1 MTPCQDGIPRPCK
14 RSGISCCAPLSKPPF
29 AVVAGLL
36 LTLFVTAV
44 SAGTLAGSVVDQELG
59 TPVPGVLIRAL
70 SLPPP
75 TSAGADR
82 PLEITSQRRSHH
94 SVSDSAGAFG
104 MTLAPGR
111 WRLKAEI
118 LGYQSTHL
126 DIDINASEGAA
137 TAATLRLRA
146 QALMMDEMVV
156 RARRLGAQEHSAV
169 FVESIRMAEQ
179 GTYDVDVSEILD
191 SAVGVDVRRYGGLGS
206 FSAIS
211 IRGSTAEQV
220 QIYLDG
226 VPLTRAVGGGVDLG
240 TLPVRGIES
249 IEVYRGAVPGR
260 FGGNSVGGVVHIR
273 TLQALGRPR
282 GRVEV
287 TRGSFGTRQVSGSA
301 RNSWRRLQLLG
312 LVDYSASDNDFRFL
326 DDNGTEYNSQD
337 DERTSR
343 VNSDFGSFR
352 LLTKAA
358 RPWGDGK
365 LLVHNTFDVSHRGIP
380 GIGNFQSLHTRL
392 DRWRNATEL
401 EAFGTLAA
409 SGRSTY
415 RLTLH
420 RLVQQG
426 EYKDPQ
432 GEVGT
437 GTQHNRERTGSL
449 GLRGE
454 FSALILPPLE
464 GLLTTFAGLRQEKFH
479 SKNLRRPT
487 RSPVSRRH
495 TASLGAEV
503 EVPLIGSRLHLSGGL
518 QLDVLS
524 DRLFGDT
531 ASTGGASGQAMANTD
546 WQRGARVGLQWA
558 ITERLSFQGH
568 VGRFQRPPSF
578 FELFGDRGA
587 VIGNTDL
594 VSEESRS
601 GDVGLVYRSETPG
614 VFIPF
619 VELASYRNSVD
630 NLIRFVQNSQRVSR
644 PHNIG
649 RALLRGVEFRTQLAP
664 VRSLRV
670 GGNYVYQRAENRSP
684 FSHERGNDLPNAPR
698 HSISG
703 RASLWAPLIRY
714 RLSYESSHFLDR
726 ANLRGV
732 PSRTI
737 HNLSGS
743 FLLRTSTELEWEVK
757 NLTDN
762 QLADL
767 WGYPLPGR
775 AYFASIKQ
783 DLQALLQPPR

>member
-1 MTPCQDGIPRPCK
+1 MIPCQNGSPRP
-14 RSGISCCAPLSKPPF
+14 RARPGISCCALSSH
-29 AVVAGLL
+29 AVSAVLAGLLL
-36 LTLFVTAV
+36 LTLFSSSVF
-44 SAGTLAGSVVDQELG
+44 AGTLEGVTVDDELG
-59 TPVPGVLIRAL
+59 TPLSGVLIQAH
-70 SLPPP
+70 PVA
-75 TSAGADR
+75 TSD
-82 PLEITSQRRSHH
+82 RRSRH
-94 SVSDSAGAFG
+94 SVSDSVGAFVL
-104 MTLAPGR
+104 TLAPGR
-111 WRLKAEI
+111 WRLEAEI
-118 LGYQSTHL
+118 IGYQRAHL
-126 DIDINASEGAA
+126 DVDVALEAEAAA
-137 TAATLRLRA
+137 TGATLRLRA

-156 RARRLGAQEHSAV
+156 RARRLGAHEHSSV
-169 FVESIRMAEQ
+169 FVESIPMAEH
-179 GTYDVDVSEILD
+179 GSSDVDLSEILD

-220 QIYLDG
+220 QVYLDG
-226 VPLTRAVGGGVDLG
+226 VPLTQASGGGVDLG
-240 TLPVRGIES
+240 SLPVSGVES

-260 FGGNSVGGVVHIR
+260 FGGNSIGGVVHIR

-287 TRGSFGTRQVSGSA
+287 TRGSFGTRLISA
-301 RNSWRRLQLLG
+301 SAQNSWRRLQLLG

-326 DDNGTEYNSQD
+326 DDNGTEYNAED
-337 DERTSR
+337 DERTPR

-358 RPWGDGK
+358 RPWGNGK
-365 LLVHNTFDVSHRGIP
+365 LQVHNIFDVNHRGIP
-380 GIGNFQSLHTRL
+380 GIGNFQALHTRFDL
-392 DRWRNATEL
+392 WRNATEL

-426 EYKDPQ
+426 EYKDLQ

-437 GTQHNRERTGSL
+437 GTQHNRERTSSL

-454 FSALILPPLE
+454 VSALLFPPLE
-464 GLLTTFAGLRQEKFH
+464 GLLTAFAGLRREKFH
-479 SKNLRRPT
+479 SKDLLRPSRL
-487 RSPVSRRH
+487 PVSRRH

-503 EVPLIGSRLHLSGGL
+503 EVPLLEESRLRLSGGL
-518 QLDVLS
+518 QVEALR
-524 DRLFGDT
+524 DRLFGVT
-531 ASTGGASGQAMANTD
+531 TTTGTISGQAMKRTE
-546 WQRGARVGLQWA
+546 WQRGVRIGFQWA
-558 ITERLSFQGH
+558 FTERLSFQGH

-601 GDVGLVYRSETPG
+601 GDVGLVFRAEGTSSA
-614 VFIPF
+614 F
-619 VELASYRNSVD
+619 VQFAELTSYRNSVA

-649 RALLRGVEFRTQLAP
+649 RALLRGVELRTQLAP
-664 VRSLRV
+664 APSLQV

-684 FSHERGNDLPNAPR
+684 FSFEQGNDLPNAPR
-698 HSISG
+698 HSISA

-726 ANLRGV
+726 ANLRAV

-737 HNLSGS
+737 HNLSGT
-743 FLLRTSTELEWEVK
+743 FRLRSSTGLEWEVK

-775 AYFASIKQ
+775 AYFASLKQ
-783 DLQALLQPPR
+783 DLGALLQQR